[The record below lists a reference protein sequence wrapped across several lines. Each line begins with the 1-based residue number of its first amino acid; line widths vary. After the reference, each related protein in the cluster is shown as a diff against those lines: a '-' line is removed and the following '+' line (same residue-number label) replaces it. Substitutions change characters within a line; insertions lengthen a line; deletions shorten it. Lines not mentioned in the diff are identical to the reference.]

1 MHRQKIKD
9 TGVFFDSVSNT
20 LENLSLDHNCQIII
34 GGDFNCHLD
43 SSLDNLGGRIESKS
57 SVKKINEIMTAN
69 DLIDI
74 WRIRNPDK
82 KQFTW
87 TQKKPL
93 IRRRLDYWNNQSLR
107 IGDKPIF
114 NKKLFSKGLISLAD

>member
-1 MHRQKIKD
+1 M
-9 TGVFFDSVSNT
+9 
-20 LENLSLDHNCQIII
+20 SLDHNCQIII

-93 IRRRLDYWNNQSLR
+93 VSDAWIT
-107 IGDKPIF
+107 G
-114 NKKLFSKGLISLAD
+114 SLAQTSKMI

>member
-1 MHRQKIKD
+1 M
-9 TGVFFDSVSNT
+9 
-20 LENLSLDHNCQIII
+20 SLDHNCQIII

-43 SSLDNLGGRIESKS
+43 HSLDNLGGRIESKS

-87 TQKKPL
+87 TQKKAL
-93 IRRRLDYWNNQSLR
+93 VQLDDAWITGSLVR
-107 IGDKPIF
+107 TFKMI
-114 NKKLFSKGLISLAD
+114 